1 MAGMFYSLREAAG
14 KLNKTEEEIK
24 EIVKEGRLR
33 EFRDG
38 PNLLFKVDEVEAL
51 MADTSI
57 TTPKEPA
64 EPAESAPSKQQTEKD
79 EISLEPEAEPE
90 LAPEPEAKPE
100 LAPEPESKPEL
111 APEPEAEPELAPEP
125 EAKPELAPEPEL
137 KSEPQA
143 EPLLE
148 PEVGSTEEL
157 AGGTDL
163 TGADTALTSE
173 GINVLGETDSD
184 YKLTDDTMGETSVV
198 SDKGALDSSDQGSL
212 TSSAGEVSAP
222 SDEVSLEDI
231 EEDVNLDSFGSGS
244 GLLDLSL
251 QADDTSLGG
260 ILDEIYTPEG
270 EQEQKIPE
278 SGSAVAVGP
287 EEMLAE
293 EGLGTSEVGLD
304 VRPVAAARYVEAPPD
319 TVSNAF
325 GIMLILP
332 LLTVI
337 YTAIVVVA
345 GFSNAKPVILEQIQ
359 GIIWYV
365 MIAAVVASFLI
376 IGVPFALA
384 GKSAGPKVAKKK
396 KVKKPKAKKKKAKG
410 K

>member
-1 MAGMFYSLREAAG
+1 MAGMFYSLREAAE

-24 EIVKEGRLR
+24 EIVREGRLR

-57 TTPKEPA
+57 TAPKESA
-64 EPAESAPSKQQTEKD
+64 EPSEPAPSEQQTEKD
-79 EISLEPEAEPE
+79 EILLEPEAE
-90 LAPEPEAKPE
+90 
-100 LAPEPESKPEL
+100 
-111 APEPEAEPELAPEP
+111 
-125 EAKPELAPEPEL
+125 PELAPEPEL

-148 PEVGSTEEL
+148 PEVESTEEL

-163 TGADTALTSE
+163 TSADTALTSE

-184 YKLTDDTMGETSVV
+184 YQLTDDTMGETRVV
-198 SDKGALDSSDQGSL
+198 SDEGALDSLDQGSL
-212 TSSAGEVSAP
+212 TSSAGEVSTP
-222 SDEVSLEDI
+222 SDEISLEDI

-304 VRPVAAARYVEAPPD
+304 VRPVAAQYVEAPPD

-365 MIAAVVASFLI
+365 MIGIAVASFLI
-376 IGVPFALA
+376 IGIPFALA

-396 KVKKPKAKKKKAKG
+396 KVKKPKAKKEKAKKKKAEG

>member
-1 MAGMFYSLREAAG
+1 MAGMFYSLQEAAG

-24 EIVKEGRLR
+24 EIVREGRLR

-57 TTPKEPA
+57 TAPKESA
-64 EPAESAPSKQQTEKD
+64 EPSESAPSEQQTEKD
-79 EISLEPEAEPE
+79 EVLLGPE
-90 LAPEPEAKPE
+90 
-100 LAPEPESKPEL
+100 PEPES
-111 APEPEAEPELAPEP
+111 
-125 EAKPELAPEPEL
+125 APEPEL
-137 KSEPQA
+137 KSEPKA

-148 PEVGSTEEL
+148 PEVESTEEM

-163 TGADTALTSE
+163 TGADTALTTE
-173 GINVLGETDSD
+173 GINVLGETDSE
-184 YKLTDDTMGETSVV
+184 YKLTDDTMGETRVV
-198 SDKGALDSSDQGSL
+198 SDEGALDSLDQGSL
-212 TSSAGEVSAP
+212 TSSAGEVSTP
-222 SDEVSLEDI
+222 SDEISLEDI

-260 ILDEIYTPEG
+260 ILDEIYTPES

-278 SGSAVAVGP
+278 PGSAVTVGH

-293 EGLGTSEVGLD
+293 EGLGTSEVGID
-304 VRPVAAARYVEAPPD
+304 VRPVAAQYVEATPD

-332 LLTVI
+332 LLAVI

-345 GFSNAKPVILEQIQ
+345 GFSSAKPVILEQIQ

-384 GKSAGPKVAKKK
+384 GKSAGPKAAKEK
-396 KVKKPKAKKKKAKG
+396 KVKKPKAKKEKAKKKKAKG

>member
-38 PNLLFKVDEVEAL
+38 PNLLFRVDEVEAL

-90 LAPEPEAKPE
+90 LAPEPE
-100 LAPEPESKPEL
+100 LT
-111 APEPEAEPELAPEP
+111 
-125 EAKPELAPEPEL
+125 PEPEL

-270 EQEQKIPE
+270 EQEQKIPK

-345 GFSNAKPVILEQIQ
+345 GFSNVKPVILEQIQ

-396 KVKKPKAKKKKAKG
+396 KVKKPKAKKEKAKKKKAKG

>member
-57 TTPKEPA
+57 TAPKEPA
-64 EPAESAPSKQQTEKD
+64 EPSESAPSEQQAEKD
-79 EISLEPEAEPE
+79 EIL
-90 LAPEPEAKPE
+90 L
-100 LAPEPESKPEL
+100 
-111 APEPEAEPELAPEP
+111 EP

-163 TGADTALTSE
+163 TSADTALTSE

-184 YKLTDDTMGETSVV
+184 YQLTDDTMGETRVV
-198 SDKGALDSSDQGSL
+198 SDEGALDSSDQGSL

-222 SDEVSLEDI
+222 SDEISLEDI

-396 KVKKPKAKKKKAKG
+396 KVKKPKAKKEKAKKKKAKG

>member
-57 TTPKEPA
+57 TAPKEPA
-64 EPAESAPSKQQTEKD
+64 EPSESAPSKQQTEKD
-79 EISLEPEAEPE
+79 EILLEPEA
-90 LAPEPEAKPE
+90 K
-100 LAPEPESKPEL
+100 
-111 APEPEAEPELAPEP
+111 PELAPEP

-148 PEVGSTEEL
+148 PEVESTEEL

-184 YKLTDDTMGETSVV
+184 YQLTDDTMGETSVV
-198 SDKGALDSSDQGSL
+198 SDESALDSSDQGSL

-222 SDEVSLEDI
+222 SDEISLEDI

-304 VRPVAAARYVEAPPD
+304 VRPVAAQYVEAPPD

-396 KVKKPKAKKKKAKG
+396 KVKKPKAKKEKAKKKKAKG

>member
-57 TTPKEPA
+57 TAPKEPA
-64 EPAESAPSKQQTEKD
+64 EPSESAPSEQQTEKD
-79 EISLEPEAEPE
+79 EISL
-90 LAPEPEAKPE
+90 
-100 LAPEPESKPEL
+100 
-111 APEPEAEPELAPEP
+111 EP

-198 SDKGALDSSDQGSL
+198 SDEGALDSSDQGSL

-222 SDEVSLEDI
+222 SDEISLEDI

-278 SGSAVAVGP
+278 SGSAVAVGA

-304 VRPVAAARYVEAPPD
+304 VRPVAARYVEAPPD

-345 GFSNAKPVILEQIQ
+345 GFSNAEPVILEQIQ

-396 KVKKPKAKKKKAKG
+396 KVKKPKAKKEKAKKKKAKG

>member
-24 EIVKEGRLR
+24 EIVREGRLR

-57 TTPKEPA
+57 TAPKEPA
-64 EPAESAPSKQQTEKD
+64 EPSESAPSEQQTEKD
-79 EISLEPEAEPE
+79 EILLEPEAE
-90 LAPEPEAKPE
+90 
-100 LAPEPESKPEL
+100 
-111 APEPEAEPELAPEP
+111 
-125 EAKPELAPEPEL
+125 PELAPEPEL

-148 PEVGSTEEL
+148 PEVGATEEL

-184 YKLTDDTMGETSVV
+184 YQLTDDTMGETSVV
-198 SDKGALDSSDQGSL
+198 SDEGALDSPDQGSL

-222 SDEVSLEDI
+222 SDEISLEDI

-270 EQEQKIPE
+270 EQEQKMPE
-278 SGSAVAVGP
+278 SGSAVAVGA

-304 VRPVAAARYVEAPPD
+304 VRPIAAQYVEAPPD

-337 YTAIVVVA
+337 YTAIVIVA

-384 GKSAGPKVAKKK
+384 GKSAGPEVAKKK
-396 KVKKPKAKKKKAKG
+396 KVKKPKAKKEKAKKKKAKG

>member
-57 TTPKEPA
+57 TAPKEPA

-90 LAPEPEAKPE
+90 L
-100 LAPEPESKPEL
+100 
-111 APEPEAEPELAPEP
+111 EPEAE
-125 EAKPELAPEPEL
+125 PELAPEPEL

-198 SDKGALDSSDQGSL
+198 SDEGALDSSDQGSL

-222 SDEVSLEDI
+222 SDEISLEDI

-278 SGSAVAVGP
+278 SGSAVAVGA
-287 EEMLAE
+287 EEILAE

-304 VRPVAAARYVEAPPD
+304 VRPVAAQYVETPPD

-396 KVKKPKAKKKKAKG
+396 KVKKPKAKKEKAKKKKAKG

>member
-1 MAGMFYSLREAAG
+1 MAGMFYSLREAAE

-24 EIVKEGRLR
+24 EIVREGRLR

-57 TTPKEPA
+57 TAPKESA
-64 EPAESAPSKQQTEKD
+64 EPSEPAPSEQQTEKD
-79 EISLEPEAEPE
+79 EILLEPEAE
-90 LAPEPEAKPE
+90 
-100 LAPEPESKPEL
+100 
-111 APEPEAEPELAPEP
+111 
-125 EAKPELAPEPEL
+125 PELAPEPEL

-148 PEVGSTEEL
+148 PEVESTEEL

-163 TGADTALTSE
+163 TSADTALTSE

-184 YKLTDDTMGETSVV
+184 YQLTDDTMGETRVV
-198 SDKGALDSSDQGSL
+198 SDEGALDSPDQGFL
-212 TSSAGEVSAP
+212 TSSAGEVSTP
-222 SDEVSLEDI
+222 SDEISLEDI

-304 VRPVAAARYVEAPPD
+304 VRPVAAQYVEAPPD

-365 MIAAVVASFLI
+365 MIGIAVASFLI
-376 IGVPFALA
+376 IGIPFALA

-396 KVKKPKAKKKKAKG
+396 KVKKPKAKKEKAKKKKAEG

>member
-79 EISLEPEAEPE
+79 EISL
-90 LAPEPEAKPE
+90 
-100 LAPEPESKPEL
+100 
-111 APEPEAEPELAPEP
+111 EPEAEPELAPEP

-304 VRPVAAARYVEAPPD
+304 VRPVAARYVEAPPD

-396 KVKKPKAKKKKAKG
+396 KVKKPKAKKEKAKKKKAKG

>member
-57 TTPKEPA
+57 TAPKEPA
-64 EPAESAPSKQQTEKD
+64 EPSESAPSEQQTEKD
-79 EISLEPEAEPE
+79 EILLEPEAE
-90 LAPEPEAKPE
+90 
-100 LAPEPESKPEL
+100 
-111 APEPEAEPELAPEP
+111 
-125 EAKPELAPEPEL
+125 PELAPEPEL

-148 PEVGSTEEL
+148 PEVGPTEEL

-163 TGADTALTSE
+163 TSADTALTSE

-184 YKLTDDTMGETSVV
+184 YQLTDDTMGETRVV
-198 SDKGALDSSDQGSL
+198 SDEGALDSSDQGSL
-212 TSSAGEVSAP
+212 TSSAGEISAP
-222 SDEVSLEDI
+222 SDEISLEDI

-304 VRPVAAARYVEAPPD
+304 VRPVAARYVEAPPD

-396 KVKKPKAKKKKAKG
+396 KVKKPKAKKEKAKKKKAKG

>member
-1 MAGMFYSLREAAG
+1 MFYSLREAAG

-38 PNLLFKVDEVEAL
+38 PNLLFRVDEVEAL

-57 TTPKEPA
+57 TTPK

-90 LAPEPEAKPE
+90 LAPEPE
-100 LAPEPESKPEL
+100 LT
-111 APEPEAEPELAPEP
+111 
-125 EAKPELAPEPEL
+125 PEPEL

-345 GFSNAKPVILEQIQ
+345 GFSNVKPVILEQIQ

-396 KVKKPKAKKKKAKG
+396 KVKKPKAKKEKAKKKKAKG